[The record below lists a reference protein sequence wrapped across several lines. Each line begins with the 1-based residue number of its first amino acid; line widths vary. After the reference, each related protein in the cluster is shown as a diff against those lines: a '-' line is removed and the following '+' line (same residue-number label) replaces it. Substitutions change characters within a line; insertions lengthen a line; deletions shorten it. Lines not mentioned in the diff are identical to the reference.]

1 MTTTL
6 AQQRSIVSALFVRM
20 DVPGYQVLRFS
31 EFDRTVTIDSEDYL
45 PLGQLLGV
53 TSSTNELKI
62 APSNMTITVSG
73 VPNTSIAEI
82 INNRFKGSA
91 VTVYRMILDT
101 VDQQPVDLPVN
112 PLIRFQGIVNN
123 YSLEEDWTPG
133 GTDARNTIAFI
144 CSSTVELMTNKV
156 AGRRT
161 NPIDENYFFPADRS
175 MDRVPNLANSNFNFG
190 AVIK

>member
-1 MTTTL
+1 
-6 AQQRSIVSALFVRM
+6 
-20 DVPGYQVLRFS
+20 
-31 EFDRTVTIDSEDYL
+31 
-45 PLGQLLGV
+45 
-53 TSSTNELKI
+53 
-62 APSNMTITVSG
+62 
-73 VPNTSIAEI
+73 
-82 INNRFKGSA
+82 
-91 VTVYRMILDT
+91 
-101 VDQQPVDLPVN
+101 VN

-161 NPIDENYFFPADRS
+161 NPIDENYFFPTDRS